1 MSPLTQFCHNPQCP
15 SPRQDILYSGGEW
28 VLSQSC
34 FFESVGICKSLNS

>member
-1 MSPLTQFCHNPQCP
+1 MGRCRPVSD
-15 SPRQDILYSGGEW
+15 SEADAME